1 VWPVGFRIFT
11 GMQNVS
17 TRFELKLPPQS
28 RAALDALSS
37 ETGLSCAD
45 LVRLSIRRLERPDL
59 LGRGS
64 RSDRAEASQ

>member
-1 VWPVGFRIFT
+1 VAFRIFT

-28 RAALDALSS
+28 RAALDALAS

-45 LVRLSIRRLERPDL
+45 LVRLSIRRMLEQPDL
-59 LGRGS
+59 LGRDS
-64 RSDRAEASQ
+64 RPDRVEVSP